1 MYIVIQLDKL
11 LSIREASRIL
21 GVSNAHIKAMEK
33 ESRLVPE
40 RTAGGQ
46 RRYPLSALRPI
57 LFSH

>member
-1 MYIVIQLDKL
+1 MDKL

-21 GVSNAHIKAMEK
+21 GVSNGILRRWEK

-46 RRYPLSALRPI
+46 RRYPLST
-57 LFSH
+57 FSNFRSQL